1 MASIQ
6 YRFRSASAF
15 ETLPLPGTTA
25 RVFDVKRAIVR
36 AKKLDAGTNQQG
48 LEFDLSI
55 RNAATSEE
63 YADETQMLP
72 RGTRLIVQRMPA
84 ARGHGLLARI
94 ARAEGGGGGGF
105 LEVSSRQ
112 DDDEFVRAAP
122 AAAPANEESELA
134 ALRAVTDQAGS
145 TLNAGRTAGTLGGM
159 TKTGFSAPGQHGA
172 AGGHHRPPPG
182 ARPNADPELREAERR
197 EAQIAAAQRD
207 FQQPPPGGAPGGM
220 GMLPQPKKS
229 GRGIPRT
236 FLSLTKPPITDGSGD
251 NPDGGDDDDAAANQ
265 SSLQTNALGFEALL
279 TRGGGTSATSGQSTA
294 QTLQYALDLTATT
307 VPDHLRC
314 GICTQVVRNA
324 MLIPWDAEGRTTCES
339 CIRDGLASNM
349 FQCPLTGM
357 EGVSPDDL
365 MPNIALR
372 KAADLFVEGVM
383 EKMDEVLQEQEREEE
398 EERKKREAEEAQAA
412 REGRADLEDDA
423 GAVVGRGDAAAAR
436 RAARRA
442 AREDDPFGG
451 GGGDDFGGD
460 VFDVPNSDE
469 EEEHDGEDGDEAAQ
483 QPNQEGG
490 SEAKITEDDKG
501 ADATDPKDPSAEGAD
516 ATSATTNGGG
526 DDFGGDVFD
535 VPNSDEEEEHDGE
548 DGDETAQQ
556 QPEEEVGGEAKITE
570 DGKATDTTDPKDPSA
585 EGADAT
591 SATTN
596 GGDAA
601 ANDKPTDKKLDE
613 ALAAAAASS
622 QQANASH
629 KRDRSTSPA
638 PHDRTATKRAVPQ
651 GYQMGPAGIGGGGG
665 DGGPGPSPR
674 ATPQGYQSVHVAAPH
689 DRTATKRAAPQGYQ
703 MGPADASGGMALPA
717 AALPVDTSRA
727 AGAIGASS
735 SRAAVAVA
743 DTTTEAAEIG
753 TTTEAE
759 EVAAAEVGTREEAAA
774 ADTAAAVAA
783 ATTEAGALAAGR
795 AVEEAALT
803 LVVGGGRGGR
813 FDGGGRGRFDGG
825 RGGGRFGGRGGY
837 DGGRGGRGDWNQQ
850 GGRGGG
856 WDNNAGGDHSSPDAK
871 RPRTNSNEAGGE
883 LKTTAT
889 AEASFS
895 GDMAAAAEEVAVAA
909 VGMVAVEGAVED
921 EADGKGF
928 GLPPSVSSSTDTS
941 VS

>member
-15 ETLPLPGTTA
+15 ETLPLPGTSA

-36 AKKLDAGTNQQG
+36 AKKLDAGSTSQQG

-63 YADETQMLP
+63 YSDETQMLP

-94 ARAEGGGGGGF
+94 ARAEGGGGGGPIQQYGNAAAAQRGF
-105 LEVSSRQ
+105 YEVSSRQ
-112 DDDEFVRAAP
+112 DDDEFVRAAAP
-122 AAAPANEESELA
+122 AVAPAAAAAPANEESELA

-145 TLNAGRTAGTLGGM
+145 TLNAGRTAGTLGGL
-159 TKTGFSAPGQHGA
+159 TKTGFSAPGQ

-207 FQQPPPGGAPGGM
+207 FQQPMPPGGGPGGM

-251 NPDGGDDDDAAANQ
+251 NPDGDNDDEAAANQ
-265 SSLQTNALGFEALL
+265 SGLQTNALGFEALL
-279 TRGGGTSATSGQSTA
+279 ARGGGTSAASGQSTA

-314 GICTQVVRNA
+314 GICAQVVRNA

-398 EERKKREAEEAQAA
+398 EERKKREAEEARAA

-436 RAARRA
+436 RAARKA

-460 VFDVPNSDE
+460 VFDVPNSDDE
-469 EEEHDGEDGDEAAQ
+469 EDGENGEDGGEA
-483 QPNQEGG
+483 
-490 SEAKITEDDKG
+490 
-501 ADATDPKDPSAEGAD
+501 
-516 ATSATTNGGG
+516 
-526 DDFGGDVFD
+526 
-535 VPNSDEEEEHDGE
+535 
-548 DGDETAQQ
+548 AQQ

-570 DGKATDTTDPKDPSA
+570 DGKGADATDGTDPKDPSA

-601 ANDKPTDKKLDE
+601 ANDKPTNKKLDKKLDE

-638 PHDRTATKRAVPQ
+638 PHDRAAAKKRAVPQ

-674 ATPQGYQSVHVAAPH
+674 AV
-689 DRTATKRAAPQGYQ
+689 PQGYQ
-703 MGPADASGGMALPA
+703 MGAADAHGG
-717 AALPVDTSRA
+717 
-727 AGAIGASS
+727 IGPP
-735 SRAAVAVA
+735 
-743 DTTTEAAEIG
+743 G
-753 TTTEAE
+753 
-759 EVAAAEVGTREEAAA
+759 G
-774 ADTAAAVAA
+774 
-783 ATTEAGALAAGR
+783 GPPGGYQQGGR
-795 AVEEAALT
+795 
-803 LVVGGGRGGR
+803 GDWSQQQQGRGGGGGGGYDHGGRGDWNHGGRGGGGGGGWNQGGGRGGRYGGRGGGYDGGRGRGGWQGGRGGR
-813 FDGGGRGRFDGG
+813 FDAGGRGRFDGG
-825 RGGGRFGGRGGY
+825 RGGGRFGGRG
-837 DGGRGGRGDWNQQ
+837 RGGRGDWNQQ

-856 WDNNAGGDHSSPDAK
+856 WVS
-871 RPRTNSNEAGGE
+871 RTC
-883 LKTTAT
+883 
-889 AEASFS
+889 
-895 GDMAAAAEEVAVAA
+895 
-909 VGMVAVEGAVED
+909 VG
-921 EADGKGF
+921 
-928 GLPPSVSSSTDTS
+928 
-941 VS
+941 